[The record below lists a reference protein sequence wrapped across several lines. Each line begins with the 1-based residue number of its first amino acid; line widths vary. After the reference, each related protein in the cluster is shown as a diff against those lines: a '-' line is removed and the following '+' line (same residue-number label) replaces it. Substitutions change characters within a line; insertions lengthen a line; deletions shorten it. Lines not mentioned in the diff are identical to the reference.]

1 MGAKM
6 AAKHPYVPSLSAIV
20 QVFDQL
26 KKSFPTPLNS
36 DKLKQLSLAPNT
48 ESSVINLVRFLGL
61 IDEQNAKTEIAS
73 RIFTLHDQEEFQ
85 AEFSTVVQSGY
96 SALFS
101 LYGDEAWTID
111 QTKLITFFRRSDQ
124 TTERVGSEQAR
135 TFKTLAAY
143 AGHGESPV
151 QPRARAERVEKTRTI
166 KKPQVVQPVE
176 KKVETLLEKPT
187 PPELQESHD
196 KNFGLTVRIEI
207 NLPVAPDQET
217 YDRIFKSIRENL
229 LNGQ

>member
-1 MGAKM
+1 M

-48 ESSVINLVRFLGL
+48 EGSVINLVRFLGL
-61 IDEQNAKTEIAS
+61 IDEQNARTEIAS

-85 AEFSTVVQSGY
+85 AEFSAVIQAAY
-96 SALFS
+96 SELFS
-101 LYGDEAWTID
+101 LYGDEAWTTE
-111 QTKLITFFRRSDQ
+111 QTRLITFFRRSDQ
-124 TTERVGSEQAR
+124 TTERVGLEQAR

-151 QPRARAERVEKTRTI
+151 QPRAKVERAERPRRV

-176 KKVETLLEKPT
+176 GKVET
-187 PPELQESHD
+187 PPAKSPIVQLQEPSER
-196 KNFGLTVRIEI
+196 NFGLTVRIEI

-217 YDRIFKSIRENL
+217 YDRIFASIRENL
-229 LNGQ
+229 LNGK